1 MGKPLKCSNVIYT
14 KNFNYNYALVS
25 SVVKVF
31 IAMLLNSLVVCQRN
45 ATLKEKLPHYAYR
58 LG

>member
-1 MGKPLKCSNVIYT
+1 MFQCVYR

-31 IAMLLNSLVVCQRN
+31 IAMPLNSLVVCQRN